1 MENNFNIEIGE
12 VQQTEIDYSKTI
24 DELISYFDGEV
35 EKINSGEIEQASM
48 ELVML
53 GYAIDFLFFAK
64 EATDL
69 VLDFEEAVI
78 PTFDAILEAIH
89 KNFCKQPPTEED
101 FNDILKQATGFLCVV
116 MWKNLGCGYVSSNL
130 GIGVNINDTNAFVMN
145 RVGRRLQNGSEDDI
159 ISFYDYVK
167 SLKS

>member
-1 MENNFNIEIGE
+1 MAHNFEINIGE
-12 VQQTEIDYSKTI
+12 TQQPEIDYSQTP
-24 DELISYFDGEV
+24 DELIAYFDSEV
-35 EKINSGEIEQASM
+35 EKINKGEIKQAGM

-53 GYAIDFLFFAK
+53 GYAIDFVFFAK
-64 EATDL
+64 EATGL

-78 PTFDAILEAIH
+78 PTFDAILDAIH
-89 KNFCKQPPTEED
+89 RNFANEAPTEEE
-101 FNDILKQATGFLCVV
+101 FNDTLKKATGFLCVV
-116 MWKNLGCGYVSSNL
+116 MWKNLKCGYAGSNL
-130 GIGVNINDTNAFVMN
+130 GIAVTLNGTNAFVMN